1 MSGEAPL
8 GVLLMGYGSPSG
20 PEALPGY
27 LTEVMHGRTPSD
39 ATVAEYRRRYER
51 IGGTP
56 QPRILAE
63 LRDLLERRLAR
74 DRPGARVFLAT
85 KHAAPRLSEVIPAAA
100 REGFHHLTAVPLS
113 PYAST
118 WITEPYRTGIAEGI
132 RAADR
137 PITVDLRTG
146 WHLDPDWIR
155 CWADRIRAR
164 LDGSPA
170 PERPGAVLLSAHSL
184 PARFRDEGDP
194 YPGLVRATA
203 DAVARAA
210 GLTRWEFTYQSPGN
224 TTEPW
229 LGPDIVEVMRGWKA
243 RGASTQLVAAIGF
256 VFDHLETLYD
266 LDVVVREAADGMG
279 VVYRRVPMPNADP
292 AVVEALARRL
302 LGPATPPAVPRP

>member
-1 MSGEAPL
+1 MSDAAPF

-27 LTEVMHGRTPSD
+27 LTEVMHGRTPSA
-39 ATVAEYRRRYER
+39 ATVAEYTRRYER

-56 QPRILAE
+56 QPKILSE
-63 LRDLLERRLAR
+63 LRERLERRLAR

-85 KHAAPRLSEVIPAAA
+85 KHAPPRISEVIPEAA
-100 REGFHHLTAVPLS
+100 REGFEQLRAVALS

-118 WITEPYRTGIAEGI
+118 WITEPYRAGIAEGI

-137 PITVDLRTG
+137 PITVELRSG

-155 CWADRIRAR
+155 CWADRIRSA
-164 LDGSPA
+164 LDRPS
-170 PERPGAVLLSAHSL
+170 ERPEVVLLSAHSL
-184 PARFRDEGDP
+184 PSRFRDQGDP

-203 DAVARAA
+203 DAVAHAA
-210 GLTRWEFTYQSPGN
+210 GLTAWEFTYQSPGN

-229 LGPDIVEVMRGWKA
+229 LGPDILDVMRGWKE
-243 RGASTQLVAAIGF
+243 RGASTQLIAATGF

-266 LDVVVREAADGMG
+266 LDVVVKEAAEAQGI
-279 VVYRRVPMPNADP
+279 VYRRVPMPNADP
-292 AVVEALARRL
+292 GVVEALARRL
-302 LGPATPPAVPRP
+302 LGPAGAASL